1 MSLTF
6 FSNSRVL
13 DDLLD
18 GWGFRSAVPEVEGFR
33 WISQMQ
39 THSCG
44 GSVCWVW
51 TKRALVWGLPCW
63 LPLLLSVWLLFPTP
77 RPSRAALPRCSNPG
91 VLMWFAAFLNSHSS
105 QLRARN
111 ASLMSFFQLLR
122 HFKGVVEAY
131 EKKIFFQHYLSE
143 KQHILWYWSPEN
155 KNQINIFF
163 QCVF

>member
-1 MSLTF
+1 MDG
-6 FSNSRVL
+6 VL
-13 DDLLD
+13 DQLYQR
-18 GWGFRSAVPEVEGFR
+18 WRGFGEFHRCRLTVV
-33 WISQMQ
+33 
-39 THSCG
+39 G

-131 EKKIFFQHYLSE
+131 EKKNFFQHYLSE
-143 KQHILWYWSPEN
+143 KQHIL
-155 KNQINIFF
+155 
-163 QCVF
+163 